1 MAHYSTTLEAKATT
15 PVDWLR
21 VGAGVGKIVNAWSFR
36 DDLVVKLGTETASG
50 APAAFNPKSAEI
62 EVNTDAAFGK
72 FVAPDEIGDLTKRIE
87 QLNHSVASGAIFHE
101 ACHARFTRWS
111 LEQAYKDLD
120 KNEIKSLILLEE
132 GRIEAWGARLEPK
145 NKVFLH
151 ASAMKIVLDDLDK
164 HLEKLDTTEGAAYLA
179 GLTLARVDAGVLEEF
194 DVIRVQEVLEEL
206 LTKEVLDKL
215 RSVWLRVQAHE
226 KHSDP
231 SELYDLAKEWVKII
245 SERRDETGES
255 QNDGPEGLS
264 VPGEDNETGE
274 GEKGKDSGERKISAV
289 AQKVIEALKDAIE
302 NAQVSSQG
310 EVIEEQLDQE
320 EAEELEARNKS
331 DNERAKNKKVAKEV
345 FATVGVGSS
354 DAEEKT
360 NSTLVE
366 RRKPTS
372 EERASAVK
380 VSRLLQR
387 AKYRDRSATE
397 INTAIPG
404 GRLRTRVAVQGAALK
419 AKGIATQVEPWR
431 QTKRKHTET
440 PELKVGVMVDIS
452 GSMGRAMNPMATTAW
467 VLSEAVRR
475 IQGKVGMV
483 YFGNDV
489 FATLKPGQHLRDVQI
504 YTAPDGTEKFGKAF
518 SALDGEFNLTS
529 GTGARL
535 LVIVSDGQYG
545 GYGESDNARNAVKRA
560 TANGVGVLWIQIAGG
575 YNGNA
580 ERYVR
585 DTTAKVITIDPNDS
599 TASVA
604 NLIGSTAASVLTA
617 AGK

>member
-1 MAHYSTTLEAKATT
+1 MAHYSTTIEAKATT
-15 PVDWLR
+15 PAEWLR

-36 DDLVVKLGTETASG
+36 DDLVVKLGTETTSG
-50 APAAFNPKSAEI
+50 APASFNPKSAEI
-62 EVNTDAAFGK
+62 EVNTNEAFGK
-72 FVAPDEIGDLTKRIE
+72 FVAPEDIGDLTKRIE

-101 ACHARFTRWS
+101 ACHARFTRWA
-111 LEQAYKDLD
+111 LEQAHKDLTR
-120 KNEIKSLILLEE
+120 NEFNALVLLEE
-132 GRIEAWGARLEPK
+132 GRIEAWGAKLEPA

-164 HLEKLDTTEGAAYLA
+164 HLEKLDTTEGAAHLA

-194 DVIRVQEVLEEL
+194 DVIRVQEVLEEV

-226 KHSDP
+226 QHSNP
-231 SELYDLAKEWVKII
+231 AELYDLAKEWVKII

-255 QNDGPEGLS
+255 KNDGAEGFYI
-264 VPGEDNETGE
+264 PGEDNESSEGGE
-274 GEKGKDSGERKISAV
+274 GGEGKELSPVVKKIL
-289 AQKVIEALKDAIE
+289 EALQDAVE
-302 NAQVSSQG
+302 NSQVSSQG
-310 EVIEEQLDQE
+310 DIIEAQIDQE
-320 EAEELEARNKS
+320 QEEEVEARNKS
-331 DNERAKNKKVAKEV
+331 ANERQKNKQTAAEV
-345 FATVGVGSS
+345 FATTGVGSS
-354 DAEEKT
+354 DREEKT

-380 VSRLLQR
+380 ISRLLQK
-387 AKYRDRSATE
+387 AKYRDRSVIE

-404 GRLRTRVAVQGAALK
+404 GRLRTRAAVQGAALK

-431 QTKRKHTET
+431 HTKRKHTET

-545 GYGESDNARNAVKRA
+545 GYGESDNAKNAIKRA

-575 YNGNA
+575 HNGAA

-604 NLIGSTAASVLTA
+604 SLIGSTAANVLTA
-617 AGK
+617 AGR

>member
-1 MAHYSTTLEAKATT
+1 MAHYSTTIEAKATT
-15 PVDWLR
+15 PAEWLR

-36 DDLVVKLGTETASG
+36 DDLVVKLGTETTSG

-62 EVNTDAAFGK
+62 EVNTNEAFGK
-72 FVAPDEIGDLTKRIE
+72 FVVPEDIGDLTKRIE

-101 ACHARFTRWS
+101 ACHARFTRWA
-111 LEQAYKDLD
+111 LEQAHKDLTR
-120 KNEIKSLILLEE
+120 NEFNALVLLEE
-132 GRIEAWGARLEPK
+132 GRIEAWGAKLEPE

-164 HLEKLDTTEGAAYLA
+164 HLGKLDTTEGAAHLA

-226 KHSDP
+226 QHSNP
-231 SELYDLAKEWVKII
+231 AELYDLAKEWVKII

-255 QNDGPEGLS
+255 KNDGAEGFYI
-264 VPGEDNETGE
+264 PGEDNESSEGGE
-274 GEKGKDSGERKISAV
+274 GGEGKELSPVVKKIL
-289 AQKVIEALKDAIE
+289 EALQDAVE
-302 NAQVSSQG
+302 NSQVSSQG
-310 EVIEEQLDQE
+310 DIIEAQIDQE
-320 EAEELEARNKS
+320 QEEEVEARNKS
-331 DNERAKNKKVAKEV
+331 ANERQKNKQTAAEV
-345 FATVGVGSS
+345 FATTGVGSS
-354 DAEEKT
+354 DREEKT

-380 VSRLLQR
+380 ISRLLQR
-387 AKYRDRSATE
+387 AKYRDRSVIE

-404 GRLRTRVAVQGAALK
+404 GRLRTRAAVQGAALK

-431 QTKRKHTET
+431 HTKRKHTET

-545 GYGESDNARNAVKRA
+545 GYGESDNARNAIKRA

-575 YNGNA
+575 HNGAA

-604 NLIGSTAASVLTA
+604 SLIGSTAASVLTA
-617 AGK
+617 AGR

>member
-1 MAHYSTTLEAKATT
+1 MAHYSTTIEAKSTT
-15 PVDWLR
+15 PTEWLR
-21 VGAGVGKIVNAWSFR
+21 VGAGVGKLVNEWSFR
-36 DDLVVKLGTETASG
+36 TDLVVKLGTETTSG
-50 APAAFNPKSAEI
+50 APASFNPKSAEI
-62 EVNTDAAFGK
+62 EVNTNVAFGN

-101 ACHARFTRWS
+101 ACHARFTRWA
-111 LEQAYKDLD
+111 LEQAHKDLSR
-120 KNEIKSLILLEE
+120 NEFNALVLLEE
-132 GRIEAWGARLEPK
+132 GRIEAWGAKLEPT

-164 HLEKLDTTEGAAYLA
+164 HLEKLDTTEGAAHLA
-179 GLTLARVDAGVLEEF
+179 GLTLARVDAGVLEEL
-194 DVIRVQEVLEEL
+194 DVIRVQQVLEEL

-255 QNDGPEGLS
+255 KNDGAEGFYI
-264 VPGEDNETGE
+264 PGEDNESSEGGE
-274 GEKGKDSGERKISAV
+274 GGEGKELSPVVK
-289 AQKVIEALKDAIE
+289 KVLEALQDAVE
-302 NAQVSSQG
+302 NSQVSSQG
-310 EVIEEQLDQE
+310 DVIEAQIDQE
-320 EAEELEARNKS
+320 QEEEVEARSKS
-331 DNERAKNKKVAKEV
+331 SDERQKNKKIANEV
-345 FATVGVGSS
+345 FSTAGAGTADS
-354 DAEEKT
+354 DEKT
-360 NSTLVE
+360 NSRLIE

-380 VSRLLQR
+380 ISRLLQK
-387 AKYRDRSATE
+387 AKYRDRSVIE

-404 GRLRTRVAVQGAALK
+404 GRLRTRAAVQGAALK

-452 GSMGRAMNPMATTAW
+452 GSMGQAMNPMATTAW

-489 FATLKPGQHLRDVQI
+489 FATLKPGQHLRDVQV
-504 YTAPDGTEKFGKAF
+504 YTAPDNTEKFGKAF
-518 SALDGEFNLTS
+518 SALDGEFNLTG

-535 LVIVSDGQYG
+535 LVVVSDGHYG
-545 GYGESDNARNAVKRA
+545 GEESENARNAVKRA

-575 YNGNA
+575 YNGKP

-585 DTTAKVITIDPNDS
+585 DTTAKVITIDPKDS
-599 TASVA
+599 PASVA
-604 NLIGSTAASVLTA
+604 SLIGSTAASVLTA
-617 AGK
+617 AGR